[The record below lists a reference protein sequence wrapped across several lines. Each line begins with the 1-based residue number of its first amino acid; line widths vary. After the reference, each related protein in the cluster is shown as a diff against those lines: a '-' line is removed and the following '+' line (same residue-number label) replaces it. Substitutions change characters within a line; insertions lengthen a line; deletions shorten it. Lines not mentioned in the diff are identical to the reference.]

1 MEESI
6 KLDDLYKSYP
16 NKTKLWILMRYVSVM
31 IDVFYNIPIELHE
44 PRKSVEF
51 FTYLSDKYWSKL
63 LYGLSN
69 TNISSLEKVHE
80 QIHFGARNN
89 LIKYWY
95 SILRSTRKIEN
106 TYIDFEIK
114 YYLYSLKAIK
124 DLKISRVFN
133 QSEEKRYF
141 DKLFNE
147 DILIAELVYDLKND
161 NIITS
166 IITEKLLN
174 KLIYRTDEYIINEF
188 NKYLLSPPTTICK
201 EAEYKNEISELIN
214 DYK

>member
-1 MEESI
+1 
-6 KLDDLYKSYP
+6 
-16 NKTKLWILMRYVSVM
+16 M
-31 IDVFYNIPIELHE
+31 IDLFYGIPIELHE

-69 TNISSLEKVHE
+69 ATISSLEKVHE
-80 QIHFGARNN
+80 QIHFGAKNN

-95 SILRSTRKIEN
+95 PILRSRRKLEDTLIE
-106 TYIDFEIK
+106 IEIK

-124 DLKISRVFN
+124 DLKITRVFN

-147 DILIAELVYDLKND
+147 DILIAELVYDLKNE
-161 NIITS
+161 NEITAK
-166 IITEKLLN
+166 ITEKLLK
-174 KLIYRTDEYIINEF
+174 KLIYRTDEYVIQQF
-188 NKYLLSPPTTICK
+188 NKYLLSPPLAICK
-201 EAEYKNEISELIN
+201 ETEYKNEICELIN